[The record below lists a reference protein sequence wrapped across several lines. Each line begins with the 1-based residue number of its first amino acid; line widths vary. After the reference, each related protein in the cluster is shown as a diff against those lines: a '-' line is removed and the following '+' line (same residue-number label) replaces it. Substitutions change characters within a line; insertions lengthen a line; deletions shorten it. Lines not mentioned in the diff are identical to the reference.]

1 MAENVNVFNFRLSEV
16 DMRELVKLDKAE
28 SLFFRP
34 LLRKRLSQ
42 RGPHRFAH
50 KGGLGLER

>member
-28 SLFFRP
+28 SLFFRHDTP
-34 LLRKRLSQ
+34 YPEELKKHWGR
-42 RGPHRFAH
+42 
-50 KGGLGLER
+50 